1 MMTVE
6 RAMAHLPGRL
16 AGLKRRG
23 GGVLV
28 VGTGGHDAL
37 CRRFRGDAATERR
50 VVTLSPENCGP
61 GRERRRRAVGG
72 TAAGKDEGPATL
84 RLSRLGHDVLGRIDT
99 LADRG
104 LDTAELRVCIDTLD
118 WLVEA
123 AGLDRAALLL
133 DAILE
138 RTRAADGLAHA
149 HTAATYRN
157 DTVRRLE
164 PLFDA
169 VVEVAADPAPRQR
182 WHFPADGPETGW
194 LPVRD

>member
-1 MMTVE
+1 MTVE
-6 RAMAHLPGRL
+6 RAMTHLPGRL

-28 VGTGGHDAL
+28 VGTDGHDAL
-37 CRRFRGDAATERR
+37 CRRFRGDAATVRR
-50 VVTLSPENCGP
+50 VVTLSQENCVP
-61 GRERRRRAVGG
+61 GGERRRRAVGG
-72 TAAGKDEGPATL
+72 TAAGKDEGPATP

-104 LDTAELRVCIDTLD
+104 LDAAELRVCIGPLD
-118 WLVEA
+118 CLVET
-123 AGLDRAALLL
+123 AGLERAALLL
-133 DAILE
+133 AAILE

-149 HTAATYRN
+149 HTAAAYRS

-169 VVEVAADPAPRQR
+169 VVEVDADPTPRQR
-182 WHFPADGPETGW
+182 WHFAADDPETGW